1 MFSHNITRF
10 RTLFTFQGTLNLPFS
25 TYDSVLNSIN
35 APRPDTRRTFL
46 VYKPGVNVP
55 GSTFKYFTPGTGYEV
70 NCYSDFVITATS
82 QYALPFNVDVF
93 GAANNNIGQ
102 NIVTFRTDIAPV
114 PISQYNT
121 FINAVYRTNPLEYPR
136 NTYQSYRPGFA
147 NSYYTTF
154 EPGSSYLIQAKS
166 NFTVNSIVPSPTPTQ
181 TPTPTPT
188 KTPTCTPT
196 CTPTASPQI
205 TPSPTRTLTPSP
217 TLTYTRT
224 PTPSPTALSE
234 LGNGDL
240 FVLGVY
246 RSSAENR
253 TYIWIRDRD
262 TQVLKKLEVDIG
274 YFSGAPAPT
283 VAYGSAEDK
292 PYIFYVANNQMHV
305 VRFDRAPKTG
315 SNPYGVK
322 DDIIHT
328 LASGTSFFT
337 AQVSIH
343 ENLGVD
349 MVWLCMYTSGTIDTN
364 QQFKCIDL
372 DTLETFNTINTSSR
386 RPSFYLTNPNTLYPA
401 YTYYNGTNWRFK
413 EYTGSS
419 WRDEVFFA
427 SPGGSFPASSYTNF
441 TWNPLTSQVFI
452 QYWGLSYGCPTYLFR
467 RNGASNYSQILSI
480 CTGQDFYGWRGG
492 IFSDALDGS
501 LYMLNVKGGTFPATN
516 GQWCTCTGNTDY
528 RGRISYSGNGSAWAH
543 NENFLISTKNGYT
556 GSAATQANI
565 VYPWDKYCS
574 TSYSGSFSPYA
585 RITNSYDG
593 GMYGAKERL
602 LDANGNTQFYMD
614 YILNGNVQES
624 TLLDTKLI
632 AGTTSYTFSIDSD
645 VYGA

>member
-1 MFSHNITRF
+1 MFSHDITRF
-10 RTLFTFQGTLNLPFS
+10 RTLFTFQGTLNIPFS
-25 TYDSVLNSIN
+25 TYDSVLNSVN

-70 NCYSDFVITATS
+70 NCYSDFTITAAS
-82 QYALPFNVDVF
+82 QYALPFNVDIYS
-93 GAANNNIGQ
+93 ASNNNIGQ
-102 NIVTFRTDIAPV
+102 NIVTFRKDIAAV
-114 PISQYNT
+114 PISQYNA
-121 FINAVYRTNPLEYPR
+121 FINAVFRTNPLEYPR
-136 NTYQSYRPGFA
+136 VIYQSYRPGSS
-147 NSYYTTF
+147 NSFYTTF
-154 EPGSSYLIQAKS
+154 EPGSSYMIQAKS
-166 NFTVNSIVPSPTPTQ
+166 NFTVNSIVPSPTPTK

-196 CTPTASPQI
+196 MTPTASPQI

-224 PTPSPTALSE
+224 PTPSPTPLSE

-253 TYIWIRDRD
+253 TYLWIRDRD
-262 TQVLKKLEVDIG
+262 TQALKRLEVDIG
-274 YFSGAPAPT
+274 YYSGSPAPT
-283 VAYGSAEDK
+283 VAYGPAEDK

-305 VRFDRAPKTG
+305 VRFDRAPKTA

-328 LASGTSFFT
+328 AATGTSFIT
-337 AQVSIH
+337 GTLTVH

-349 MVWLCMYTSGTIDTN
+349 MVWLCIGTTSTTKNSN

-372 DTLETFNTINTSSR
+372 DTLETFNTINTTSR
-386 RPSFYLTNPNTLYPA
+386 TVRYYKTNPNTGFPA
-401 YTYYNGTNWRFK
+401 YLHYDDSINFRFK

-419 WRDEVFFA
+419 WRDEIFRGN
-427 SPGGSFPASSYTNF
+427 PGGGWPASSIVYF
-441 TWNPLTSQVFI
+441 TWNPLTSQALLMFWSLNVC
-452 QYWGLSYGCPTYLFR
+452 QYELIR
-467 RNGASNYSQILSI
+467 RNGANSYSNILTI
-480 CTGQDFYGWRGG
+480 CGGQDAYGWWGG
-492 IFSDALDGS
+492 VFSDALDGS
-501 LYMLNVKGGTFPATN
+501 LYMINSKGFTFPRSSG
-516 GQWCTCTGNTDY
+516 GQWCTCTGNTDI
-528 RGRISYSGNGSAWAH
+528 RGRISYSGNGSAWYH
-543 NENFLISTKNGYT
+543 NTNFLIKNTNGYS
-556 GSAATQANI
+556 GEGYI
-565 VYPWDKYCS
+565 DPKVYPWDKY
-574 TSYSGSFSPYA
+574 GSSAFGWA

-593 GMYGAKERL
+593 GMYGVKDRT
-602 LDANGNTQFYMD
+602 LDVNGNTQYYLD

-624 TLLDTKLI
+624 TLLDTQLI
-632 AGTTSYTFSIDSD
+632 AGTVAYTFSIASD